1 MWPAS
6 RSPHSATITTTSTP
20 RADAPVTSSDTTATT
35 TKPRPQVTSIT
46 ACLPARR
53 ATANVTAITT
63 TIASA
68 VHPRETAKAP
78 RSTEPM
84 SVVPDPGHPA
94 ASVGARLHRQ
104 DLVDAHAALLE
115 GQRPA
120 DEVEPPHAR
129 HLLADHRHDPVPVRL
144 ERGVPR
150 VDGADVV
157 LAQRVHVAHLEPGL
171 LDEGDRLPHGPHV
184 HV

>member
-6 RSPHSATITTTSTP
+6 RSPHSATITTTRTP
-20 RADAPVTSSDTTATT
+20 RTDGPVTSRDTTATT

-68 VHPRETAKAP
+68 VHPRETAKARGP
-78 RSTEPM
+78 REPM
-84 SVVPDPGHPA
+84 PVAPAPGHPA
-94 ASVGARLHRQ
+94 APAGARLHRQ

-115 GQRPA
+115 GQRAA

-129 HLLADHRHDPVPVRL
+129 HLLADHRH
-144 ERGVPR
+144 
-150 VDGADVV
+150 
-157 LAQRVHVAHLEPGL
+157 
-171 LDEGDRLPHGPHV
+171 
-184 HV
+184 